1 MLELTKQLRN
11 EASAAKPKKSEEQP
25 LPGASKEEKHEER
38 ENHVPQ
44 AQNGDVPSSSDK
56 TRENAPTHK
65 DNNPVAAEEN
75 IPEAKESAQQ
85 LEEGSH
91 IPEAKESTQQ
101 LDEGSQGTYVIGGS
115 PVGWNFLVYPGSNT
129 IYYGITKASFHSRQT
144 AK

>member
-56 TRENAPTHK
+56 TRENAPTLK
-65 DNNPVAAEEN
+65 DNNPVAAVEN

-91 IPEAKESTQQ
+91 IPEAKESAQQ